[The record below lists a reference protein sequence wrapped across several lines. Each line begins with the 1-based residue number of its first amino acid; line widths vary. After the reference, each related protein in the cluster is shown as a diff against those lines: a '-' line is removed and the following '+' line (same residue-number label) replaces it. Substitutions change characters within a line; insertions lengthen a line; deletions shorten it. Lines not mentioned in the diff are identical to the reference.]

1 MEELLKLEYEL
12 TKELEYYQ
20 SKYDETKNIL
30 NGIKQKL
37 NTYRDTS
44 RYIYA
49 SNLQVGD
56 VIIDLGKIVHI
67 SHAMYPNDTRQKIF
81 VSYINNDGLT
91 YNKTYI
97 ETDIVIIMNN
107 NNDNDNNNK

>member
-44 RYIYA
+44 RCIYA
-49 SNLQVGD
+49 SNLHVGD

-67 SHAMYPNDTRQKIF
+67 THAMYPNDTRQKIF
-81 VSYINNDGLT
+81 ISYVNDGLT

-97 ETDIVIIMNN
+97 ETDIVIVMK
-107 NNDNDNNNK
+107 NDNNK

>member
-97 ETDIVIIMNN
+97 ETDIVIIMK
-107 NNDNDNNNK
+107 NDNNNK